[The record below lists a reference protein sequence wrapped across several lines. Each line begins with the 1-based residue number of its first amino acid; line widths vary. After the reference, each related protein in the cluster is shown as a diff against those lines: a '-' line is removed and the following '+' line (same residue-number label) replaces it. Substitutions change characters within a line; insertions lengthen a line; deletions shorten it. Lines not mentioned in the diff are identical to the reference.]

1 MGKIVTIE
9 YVDDLD
15 EVSIDA
21 EAVDTVDFSFRGQD
35 YTLVLTKKNGAQFN
49 KDMARYIAAAK
60 NAQAR
65 DAKAARKTARPGPR
79 KSTKKELS
87 AKKQLEPLKASSRKT
102 ATRKTA
108 TAKATGPERAR
119 AIREWATANG
129 HTVSRRG
136 RMPAAVIDA
145 YDAAH

>member
-9 YVDDLD
+9 YIDDLD

-49 KDMARYIAAAK
+49 KDMARYINAAK
-60 NAQAR
+60 KAQAR
-65 DAKAARKTARPGPR
+65 DAKATRKPARPGPR
-79 KSTKKELS
+79 KS
-87 AKKQLEPLKASSRKT
+87 AKKQIEPLKAASRKT
-102 ATRKTA
+102 AARKTA
-108 TAKATGPERAR
+108 TANPSGVERTR

-129 HTVSRRG
+129 HTVSKRG
-136 RMPAAVIDA
+136 RLPAAITDA

>member
-49 KDMARYIAAAK
+49 KDMARYINAAK
-60 NAQAR
+60 KAQAR
-65 DAKAARKTARPGPR
+65 EARAARKPARPGPR
-79 KSTKKELS
+79 KSTR
-87 AKKQLEPLKASSRKT
+87 KQPAPRKTASRKT
-102 ATRKTA
+102 T
-108 TAKATGPERAR
+108 TAKLAGPERTR
-119 AIREWATANG
+119 AIREWAVANG
-129 HTVSRRG
+129 HTVSKRG
-136 RMPAAVIDA
+136 RLPAAIADA

>member
-35 YTLVLTKKNGAQFN
+35 YTLVLTKKNGAQFT
-49 KDMARYIAAAK
+49 KDMARYINAAK
-60 NAQAR
+60 KAQAR
-65 DAKAARKTARPGPR
+65 DARATRKPARPQPRKATKKQSAPRKAA
-79 KSTKKELS
+79 
-87 AKKQLEPLKASSRKT
+87 SRKT
-102 ATRKTA
+102 TTA
-108 TAKATGPERAR
+108 TSTGPKRAQ
-119 AIREWATANG
+119 AIREWAAANG
-129 HTVSRRG
+129 HTVSPRG
-136 RMPAAVIDA
+136 RIPAAIAEA